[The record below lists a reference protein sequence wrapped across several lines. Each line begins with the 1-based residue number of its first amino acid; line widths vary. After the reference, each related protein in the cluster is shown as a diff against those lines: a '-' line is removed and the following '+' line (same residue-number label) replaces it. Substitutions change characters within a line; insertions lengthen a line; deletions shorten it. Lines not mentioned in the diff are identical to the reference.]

1 MELVSIIVPAYNAN
15 RFISDTIKSVIN
27 QSYTNWELIIV
38 NDGSTDDTE
47 KTIAPYLNDKRI
59 KYISKQNSGV
69 SDTRNKGSHLANG
82 KFIAFLDADDI
93 WKEHN
98 LARKIESLNNL
109 NCDAVYSK
117 CELID
122 ENSIPI
128 NKELTGSGEPSLDD
142 ILLLKGNYI
151 TAPSGIIIKKIILES
166 VGEFDINLSNNAD
179 QDLWIRILANGFKI
193 NLIPE
198 PLWKYRVHSK
208 NMSSNITLLES
219 DSIYMFNKINVN
231 KLFGSKSLK
240 RKCFANMYLM
250 LAGSWWKNG
259 NNKTRGVYFITK
271 ALLTYPPSILKLIK

>member
-231 KLFGSKSLK
+231 ILFGSKSLK